1 MAATLERPAAE
12 RKLAGVRLVLIVV
25 AALALAGCGSGGG
38 EVDDSASLLL
48 DFTPNAVH
56 TGIYV
61 ARARGFDTGEG
72 VRLGIR
78 VPSSSTDAARLLA
91 SGRVDFAVLDIHDL
105 GLARERGRDLVGV
118 MALVQ
123 RPLASVIALPG
134 TRSPRALE
142 GRRVG
147 VTGVPSDTAVLRS
160 IVSGAG
166 GDPRRVRTVTIGFQ
180 AVTALLARRV
190 AGATAFWNVE
200 GVALRRRRPGYRVF
214 RVDEFGAPSYPEL
227 VLCATRRTVR
237 ERPDTVSGVV
247 RALRR
252 GYEQVLEDPEGGVAD
267 LLARA
272 RGDRVQLEAE
282 LGVVQGAFR
291 APDGRVGE
299 LDRTRLRAWARWD
312 VRFGILRR
320 EPDLERAFE
329 LSE

>member
-1 MAATLERPAAE
+1 VRP
-12 RKLAGVRLVLIVV
+12 LVLIVV
-25 AALALAGCGSGGG
+25 AAFALAGCGSGGG
-38 EVDDSASLLL
+38 EVDASASLLL

-272 RGDRVQLEAE
+272 RGDRAQLEAE

-329 LSE
+329 LSD